1 LKTLLEDLIAL
12 QDVEVKIFKAESE
25 LEGIP
30 KKIEEIDSIIIARKR
45 ALDAVGEEI
54 AALEERKGALDLELE
69 ENQSILDAADAR
81 SKRIKT
87 NKEYLAL
94 QREGDIAK
102 RRKAHIEEQILSLME
117 KIEKHLE
124 DKGKIQKLFD
134 EDKGVFEEKKNQILS
149 RAGKLESSLKSLE
162 RKARKLR
169 KTVDASLLAKY
180 DRIRQSK
187 KGLVVVSCD
196 SGVCSGCHMHIPPQL
211 FNEIIKGDRLI
222 VCPLCQRI
230 LYTST

>member
-1 LKTLLEDLIAL
+1 MKTLLEDLIAL

-45 ALDAVGEEI
+45 ALETIGEEI
-54 AALEERKGALDLELE
+54 TALEERKGVLDLELE

-102 RRKAHIEEQILSLME
+102 RRKAHIEEQILALME

-124 DKGKIQKLFD
+124 DKEKIQKSFD

-162 RKARKLR
+162 RKAKKLR
-169 KTVDASLLAKY
+169 KTVDPSLLAKY
-180 DRIRQSK
+180 DRIRQNK

-230 LYTST
+230 LYTNI